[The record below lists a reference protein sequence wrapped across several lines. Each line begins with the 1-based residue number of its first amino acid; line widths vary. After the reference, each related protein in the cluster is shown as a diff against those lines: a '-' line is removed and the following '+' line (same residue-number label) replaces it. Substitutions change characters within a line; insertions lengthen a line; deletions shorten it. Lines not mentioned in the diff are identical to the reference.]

1 MPYGLKFLCIFG
13 KNRPIIMPA
22 ISSSFTSEQYLAFER
37 ASQHRHEFIY
47 NTLIERAGAT
57 KIHNYITTALV
68 GLLWNLL
75 RGTDFEVLGSEMRV
89 FNPQNGSYFYPDIVI
104 SDGEAQTIENDNL
117 INPVLVIEV
126 ASPSTAVFDK
136 TDKFIAYRSIQT
148 LKEYVLV
155 STELPQMEVFRKND
169 KGEWSVETVH
179 GLDKTALFQS
189 VGVSVLL
196 KDVFEKVF

>member
-1 MPYGLKFLCIFG
+1 
-13 KNRPIIMPA
+13 MPA

-47 NTLIERAGAT
+47 TTLIERAGAT
-57 KIHNYITTALV
+57 KIHNYITTTLF
-68 GLLWNLL
+68 GLLWNIL
-75 RGTDFEVLGSEMRV
+75 RGIDFEVLGSDMRV

-104 SDGEAQTIENDNL
+104 SDGEAKTVENDNL
-117 INPVLVIEV
+117 TNPVLVIEV

-136 TDKFIAYRSIQT
+136 TDKFIAYRSIET

-189 VGVSVLL
+189 VGASVFL

>member
-1 MPYGLKFLCIFG
+1 MPYRLIFLCIFA
-13 KNRPIIMPA
+13 KNRPVMVPA
-22 ISSSFTSEQYLAFER
+22 ISSSFTAEEYLAFER

-47 NTLIERAGAT
+47 NTLIEMAGAT
-57 KIHNYITTALV
+57 LEHNRIVKNLFLLV
-68 GLLWNLL
+68 GNYL
-75 RGTDFEVLGSEMRV
+75 RSSKSEVLGSDMRV

-104 SDGEAQTIENDNL
+104 SDGEAKTIENDNL
-117 INPVLVIEV
+117 INPILVIEV

-136 TDKFIAYRSIQT
+136 TDKFIAYRSIET
-148 LKEYVLV
+148 LKEYVLI

-179 GLDKTALFQS
+179 GLDKTAQFQS
-189 VGVSVLL
+189 VDISVLL